1 MGIQAKKIAMSKT
14 TKQDKQRHLRSQGIL
29 PPKAANKAV
38 FGGGGEQTYDA
49 GVVARAKEKQ
59 LAALRSKQP
68 RYLTEEEE
76 QIINTLTLTHSQN
89 EKKLRSLRRKITRM
103 TNGKTTLA
111 TSNNSKHKKQKKEGS
126 FSNTSWTT
134 SLNTSITSTTMST
147 TMNSTMNSTGMTNN
161 DDNDPFANENTNG
174 GDEQLPDNILNMV
187 NDAQDWHNEHT
198 TSNNKGGIRRSNSG
212 TIMKPIDAIH
222 TNAKVE
228 VFCAIGTY
236 MGRKKLNFVKDGI
249 IQNYQPGKVVKREIG
264 KRRRGSPNSD
274 DNGKQKYAV
283 PDGNEYYTIVYKD
296 NDIEY
301 DVKRSRINVMQSR
314 SEIEQNMY
322 RAEKHKKMHE
332 SSQFKPPKVN
342 EIPAAVLDTTLY
354 SRLIEDEKKRR
365 EDVKAQRHE
374 LLLSMERPFEG
385 LQERTNEQ
393 MERKKNRKKENEEK
407 EEREHREKKARDRI
421 RKRRSREKADK
432 DAEQAKYLEY
442 LDIDI
447 QKKFNLRAS

>member
-161 DDNDPFANENTNG
+161 DDNDPFANENTWG

-187 NDAQDWHNEHT
+187 NDAQDWHNKHT

-274 DNGKQKYAV
+274 DHGKQKYAV
-283 PDGNEYYTIVYKD
+283 PDGNEYYTVVYKD

-354 SRLIEDEKKRR
+354 SRLIEDEKK
-365 EDVKAQRHE
+365 K
-374 LLLSMERPFEG
+374 
-385 LQERTNEQ
+385 
-393 MERKKNRKKENEEK
+393 
-407 EEREHREKKARDRI
+407 REHREKKARDRI

-432 DAEQAKYLEY
+432 DAEQAKQLENNQKTKKIEREKKRKEFKKETHRRKQEYLER
-442 LDIDI
+442 
-447 QKKFNLRAS
+447 KKNRKKENEEKE